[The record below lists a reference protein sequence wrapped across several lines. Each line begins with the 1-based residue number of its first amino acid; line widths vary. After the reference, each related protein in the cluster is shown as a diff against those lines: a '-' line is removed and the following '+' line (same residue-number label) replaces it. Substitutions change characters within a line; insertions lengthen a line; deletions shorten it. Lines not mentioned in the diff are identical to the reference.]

1 MPSLAKVDS
10 KCLTIATDAEW
21 HSPDNSW
28 LATAFSC
35 SSGHRFLFVTESV
48 SSNCKAALTDYC
60 VCQGIELTFQTMSD
74 EIDLLS
80 IVLKR
85 VNFKYKNVR
94 LLIFY
99 SPKDLEYAMGWEK
112 IRKLY
117 LSGAVQQKRNISTP
131 VPITLLVGDRSY
143 SLSIKDMKGW
153 AGTGGLQSL
162 AKSVSFKMTA
172 KSEMDDYKSHMGDGL
187 EALPA
192 VFAAYAMGD
201 VDDLHEIYKAF
212 VELVRWVQA
221 DIIGL
226 AVDDCFTEDNIPMT
240 TGSLVAST
248 LLKWLHTQGTNK
260 ELMQFAMRK
269 LGLLDTSAS
278 NYDYSKKAY
287 LHATST
293 YRTTD
298 SLEQAL
304 ASGKDKLLE
313 QFYKAKYKYLAIS
326 QASVN
331 YFAGVTCDSAAFSAI
346 VQGGRCNNERPSE
359 YVCRIGADIDLQSCY
374 GSALRAFIY
383 PLGLPTVWS
392 YRPNQKRPTLRKW
405 LAKNED
411 NLIDNL
417 WTATVNGD
425 LTFAQD
431 LIYSKLV
438 TQYQINHAALG
449 DWDKDYN
456 DDHRDDDIA
465 HIPGELALIRKQ
477 IRNGIITTDVLKTL
491 KSVATNSE
499 IKQLLDLELICAVA
513 YQSSDQVSSVD
524 EWIAAVIA
532 DKGRL
537 QNKDGLHNNTIDN
550 RTRTWISLPL
560 EGFIGNLV
568 NQRNQLKLV
577 KKSDATEEEKLQA
590 DAKQN
595 ALKLFVNTTYGV
607 LASPYFAVGNTV
619 VANNITARARVGAW
633 MLNKSLHTRQ
643 SITDGGMYSLLT
655 VPVLR
660 DDAKLPGLALL
671 SDNKLWLDTKNYTR
685 ILQPLAGLDWEK
697 AFQENGSELK
707 QLDQLAKT
715 HIDTFWLRYRLEL
728 PFAIEHKLENTFTIA
743 AYINKAHYCLIQ
755 LSNDNSLCNNIL
767 YRIRGARDYSDD
779 ILRKHPTYQLLYNMA
794 YGGDEFPQTLTYD
807 HQSLLKINKW
817 LEIQNSNGYQ
827 EIKDLRPGDELIEER
842 TARYNNTHFFCDTVN
857 EFKRRSE
864 RKTYYRG
871 QTVEFFER
879 YKLGGIGN
887 VHTQMMLDSLQLEK
901 NSKRLK
907 EI

>member
-1 MPSLAKVDS
+1 M
-10 KCLTIATDAEW
+10 
-21 HSPDNSW
+21 
-28 LATAFSC
+28 
-35 SSGHRFLFVTESV
+35 
-48 SSNCKAALTDYC
+48 
-60 VCQGIELTFQTMSD
+60 
-74 EIDLLS
+74 
-80 IVLKR
+80 
-85 VNFKYKNVR
+85 
-94 LLIFY
+94 FY

-117 LSGAVQQKRNISTP
+117 LSTTVQQKRNISTP
-131 VPITLLVGDRSY
+131 VPITLQVGDRSY

-162 AKSVSFKMTA
+162 AKSVGFQMTA
-172 KSEMDDYKSHMGDGL
+172 KSEMDGYKTKMRDGL
-187 EALPA
+187 EAMPA
-192 VFAAYAMGD
+192 IFAAYAMGD

-221 DIIGL
+221 DIIGIP
-226 AVDDCFTEDNIPMT
+226 VEDCFTEDNIPMT
-240 TGSLVAST
+240 TGSLVAAT
-248 LLKWLHTQGTNK
+248 LLKWLHTQGANK

-269 LGLLDTSAS
+269 LGLLDTSAV
-278 NYDYSKKAY
+278 NYDYNLKAY

-293 YRTTD
+293 YRTTE

-304 ASGKDKLLE
+304 SLGQDKLLK
-313 QFYKAKYKYLAIS
+313 QFYQAKYKYLAIS

-411 NLIDNL
+411 NLVDNL
-417 WTATVNGD
+417 WTATVSGD
-425 LTFAQD
+425 LNFAQD

-449 DWDKDYN
+449 DWDKDYS

-477 IRNGIITTDVLKTL
+477 IRNGIITTDVMKTI
-491 KSVATNSE
+491 KSVATNNE
-499 IKQLLDLELICAVA
+499 IKQLLDMELICAVA
-513 YQSSDQVSSVD
+513 YQSCDQVCGVD
-524 EWIAAVIA
+524 QWIATVIA

-550 RTRTWISLPL
+550 RTRTWVALPL

-568 NQRNQLKLV
+568 NQRNLLKLV
-577 KKSDATEEEKLQA
+577 KKSDANEDDKFLA

-595 ALKLFVNTTYGV
+595 ALKLFVNTCYGV

-643 SITDGGMYSLLT
+643 SITDGGMYSLMD

-660 DDAKLPGLALL
+660 DNAKLPGLDLL
-671 SDNKLWLDTKNYTR
+671 NDNKLWFDTKNYTR
-685 ILQPLAGLDWEK
+685 FLQPLAGMDWDII
-697 AFQENGSELK
+697 FQENGNELK
-707 QLDQLAKT
+707 QLDLFAKN
-715 HIDTFWLRYRLEL
+715 HIDAFWQRYGLEL
-728 PFAIEHKLENTFTIA
+728 PFDIEHKLENTFTIA
-743 AYINKAHYCLIQ
+743 TYINKAHYCLVR
-755 LSNDNSLCNNIL
+755 LEHDNNLTNNFL
-767 YRIRGARDYSDD
+767 YRIRGARDYSNDN
-779 ILRKHPTYQLLYNMA
+779 IRKHPTYQLLYNMA
-794 YGGDEFPQTLTYD
+794 CDGDNFPQELTYD

-817 LEIQNSNGYQ
+817 LEIQTSNGYQ
-827 EIKDLRPGDELIEER
+827 ELKELRPGDELIEER

-857 EFKRRSE
+857 QFKKRSE
-864 RKTYYRG
+864 RKTYIAG
-871 QTVEFFER
+871 KPIEFFER
-879 YKLGGIGN
+879 YRQDGIKT
-887 VHTQMMLDSLQLEK
+887 VHTQMMLDSLQKVENGK
-901 NSKRLK
+901 QLK
-907 EI
+907 EN